1 MERENEIRN
10 EIRDVLAAGKLPTIT
25 VPRSLLSDVY
35 QLLIASY
42 AEREYLHGEL
52 DAAKDANSS
61 GKLRQA
67 EIWGHVM
74 RIMRQHACECEEQCE
89 VEIPI
94 QSYCGWDAKQALEGK
109 L

>member
-1 MERENEIRN
+1 MERENDIRN
-10 EIRDVLAAGKLPTIT
+10 EIRDILSSGQLPTIT
-25 VPRSLLSDVY
+25 VPRSLMSDVY

-42 AEREYLHGEL
+42 AEREYLHGKL
-52 DAAKDANSS
+52 DEAKDASSS

-74 RIMRQHACECEEQCE
+74 SIMRQHACECYEECDPMPE
-89 VEIPI
+89 TR
-94 QSYCGWDAKQALEGK
+94 SYCGWRAKQALEGK

>member
-10 EIRDVLAAGKLPTIT
+10 EIRDILAAGKLPTIT
-25 VPRSLLSDVY
+25 VPRSLMSDVY

-52 DAAKDANSS
+52 DGAKDSLSFNRR
-61 GKLRQA
+61 RQT
-67 EIWGHVM
+67 EIWGHLMNVI
-74 RIMRQHACECEEQCE
+74 RPHACECEERCE